1 MAPGHA
7 GDEQQYTGWSSAA
20 PNSNQPSPGR
30 RDQAVQPPLLTTAL
44 SGLQFHHGTTPL
56 SSTSLSSPFIHT
68 QSPCVPS
75 PANAR
80 STSSSRQTAN
90 YGVPYN
96 PQDWGPPGPAAAQA
110 QYPHQS
116 SQLRVATQPR
126 PHTGWFLFVIE
137 SIDW

>member
-1 MAPGHA
+1 MAPSHA

-20 PNSNQPSPGR
+20 ANNNQPSPGR

-44 SGLQFHHGTTPL
+44 GGLQFHHGTTPL

-80 STSSSRQTAN
+80 STSSSRQTTN

-96 PQDWGPPGPAAAQA
+96 PQDWGPLGPAAAQA

-116 SQLRVATQPR
+116 SQIRVAPQPR
-126 PHTGWFLFVIE
+126 PHTGSFLFAIK
-137 SIDW
+137 SIG